1 MRKENRRWEG
11 EEVGARRKKR
21 GGEMRK
27 WEQKRKKD
35 REKRGGCGRLGMPGK
50 RSAAS
55 SALLLDKLRE
65 TVAWINPPLSLFT
78 EMSSISS
85 LAL

>member
-1 MRKENRRWEG
+1 MGAEDEERNWEKQEG
-11 EEVGARRKKR
+11 E
-21 GGEMRK
+21 
-27 WEQKRKKD
+27 
-35 REKRGGCGRLGMPGK
+35 CCRLGMLGK

-78 EMSSISS
+78 EMSGFSS
-85 LAL
+85 LPL